1 MKTLIID
8 CDGVLY
14 PESMVP
20 IYKQVNALKNQ
31 AISNNITKQ
40 EYNKISNETKKR
52 GEDGLYN
59 FILNLCG
66 KNMDKYNNFCT
77 NMINSIS
84 HEYNNIKRDDELFEL
99 LVKTGKKYEIC
110 ILTNNCK
117 IHLEKVYSKLFGK
130 SIEEFPFKSYDI
142 TFTFKDGFF
151 HPKQSFDGLTNF
163 IKKINKNKNECI
175 LIDDSYRNIQR
186 CIENKIQYEYI
197 NEKNTL
203 KMVLNKLNQ

>member
-14 PESMVP
+14 PGYMFPLSKE
-20 IYKQVNALKNQ
+20 INALKNQ
-31 AISNNITKQ
+31 AKLNNITEQ
-40 EYNKISNETKKR
+40 EYNQISNETKKR
-52 GEDGLYN
+52 GEEGLYN

-66 KNMDKYNNFCT
+66 KDMDKFNKFCS

-84 HEYNNIKRDDELFEL
+84 QEYKNIKRDDELFEL
-99 LVKTGKKYEIC
+99 LLKTGKKYEIC
-110 ILTNNCK
+110 ILTNDCK
-117 IHLEKVYSKLFGK
+117 IYLEKVYLQLFGK

-142 TFTFKDGFF
+142 TSTFKDGCF

-163 IKKINKNKNECI
+163 IKKINKKNNECI
-175 LIDDSYRNIQR
+175 LIDDSYRNIKR

-197 NEKNTL
+197 TASNTL
-203 KMVLNKLNQ
+203 KMVLEKLNK